1 MQDDDAARAWVWDL
15 PDGGRSNDAD
25 ALRSGW
31 QGLVD
36 AGGWRTETL
45 GCVGD
50 DPLLLLERPARD
62 PASPRLLLAA
72 GFHGE
77 EPAGP
82 WGLLR
87 FVCAA
92 DPALLARAHLTLL
105 PLVNPTGFRAGRRF
119 NDWGENPN
127 RGFGRHAGGIA
138 ASREGRRLMA
148 HAARLAAAGRDGVLS
163 CHEDVKQ
170 TRFGYLYS
178 LERLDSPGPF
188 SQALLAA
195 NAQHFP
201 VHPDGEVDGCPI
213 QGGIVFNRHDGSFE
227 AWAMELGALRAACVE
242 TPGQADIARRIA
254 AQAAMA
260 DAFFRFA
267 VTLQT
272 SGGSA

>member
-72 GFHGE
+72 
-77 EPAGP
+77 
-82 WGLLR
+82 
-87 FVCAA
+87 
-92 DPALLARAHLTLL
+92 AHLTLL